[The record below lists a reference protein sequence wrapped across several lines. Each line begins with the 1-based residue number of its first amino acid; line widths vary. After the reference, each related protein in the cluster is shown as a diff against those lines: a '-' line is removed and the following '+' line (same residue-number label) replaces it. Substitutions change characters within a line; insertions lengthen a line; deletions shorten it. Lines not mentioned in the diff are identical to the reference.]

1 MGATTGNHITVGG
14 MNVWGLVGIG
24 EGELTLIQQ
33 ATAWPCPE
41 QRARW
46 QVGPEVALGLE
57 ASRSAGEGD
66 DDSSVML
73 RAQARF

>member
-24 EGELTLIQQ
+24 EGELTLIQP
-33 ATAWPCPE
+33 ATASRPE